1 MHSSIDYLI
10 ASFVSWIVL
19 SVFIYFALNLDSEEV
34 NARKKMEKKLM
45 ESNKNNGN
53 QQRK

>member
-10 ASFVSWIVL
+10 ASFVSGIVL

-45 ESNKNNGN
+45 EQNKNNGN
-53 QQRK
+53 QRK

>member
-1 MHSSIDYLI
+1 MHSPIDYLI

-34 NARKKMEKKLM
+34 KTKKKMEKKLM
-45 ESNKNNGN
+45 EQNKNNGN
-53 QQRK
+53 QRK

>member
-1 MHSSIDYLI
+1 MHSSIDYLT

-45 ESNKNNGN
+45 EQNKNNGN
-53 QQRK
+53 QRK